1 MKYVITMLLCLLLAI
16 NASAQDTTAKANIP
30 DPAKKLLVAEA
41 SCGMCKFGMKG
52 SDCALAVRIDGKSY
66 YVDGADID
74 HYGDAHAA
82 DGFCNAIRKAKVQG
96 EVIDGRFKASYFKL
110 VTAGTNKKVKKK
122 KTTGR

>member
-1 MKYVITMLLCLLLAI
+1 MKYVITMLLCLLLVN
-16 NASAQDTTAKANIP
+16 NASAQDTVAKANIP

-52 SDCALAVRIDGKSY
+52 GDCALVVRIDGKSY
-66 YVDGADID
+66 YVDGANID

-82 DGFCNAIRKAKVQG
+82 DGFCNAIRRAQVQG
-96 EVIDGRFKASYFKL
+96 QVVDGRFKASYFKL
-110 VTAGTNKKVKKK
+110 LAAGTTKKGKKK

>member
-52 SDCALAVRIDGKSY
+52 GDCALAVRLDGKSY